1 MQTLPHEKDSSRPEE
16 KDLNALGWTMLKP
29 CPFCGQPAELLH
41 DHSGYLRN
49 VAVMCTK
56 CSAIGEWA
64 DTDDKAVMLW
74 NRRAHQE
81 TSDD

>member
-1 MQTLPHEKDSSRPEE
+1 MQTLPQEKDGSRPEE
-16 KDLNALGWTMLKP
+16 REMLKP